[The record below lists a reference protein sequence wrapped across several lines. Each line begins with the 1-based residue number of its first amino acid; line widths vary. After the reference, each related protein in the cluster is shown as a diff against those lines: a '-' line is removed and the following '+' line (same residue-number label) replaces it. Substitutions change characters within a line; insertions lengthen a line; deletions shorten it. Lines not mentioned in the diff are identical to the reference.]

1 MTDTGESLDKV
12 EGRLVKNIEPLKVL
26 PDLLRTVVENHE
38 RRITVLEQR
47 GSQ

>member
-1 MTDTGESLDKV
+1 MLDK
-12 EGRLVKNIEPLKVL
+12 LVKDVEPLKIL